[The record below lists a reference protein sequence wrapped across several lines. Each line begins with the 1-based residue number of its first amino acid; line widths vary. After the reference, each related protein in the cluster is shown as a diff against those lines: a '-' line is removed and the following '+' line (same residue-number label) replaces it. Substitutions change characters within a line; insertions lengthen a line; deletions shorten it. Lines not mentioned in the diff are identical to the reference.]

1 MFITFGMGQKTCYY
15 AAYIPYIT
23 VEEPSMISSDLG
35 YQVPGPTRVAH
46 RQLRSS
52 SKVVPHILELLAE
65 PQLPRPALRQLCV
78 ALARSC
84 VALCGG
90 TRGHPGAPV
99 GTRDGL
105 AVRNLG
111 ETGGFLRIS

>member
-15 AAYIPYIT
+15 AYIPYIT
-23 VEEPSMISSDLG
+23 VEELSMISSDLG

-65 PQLPRPALRQLCV
+65 PHLPRPALRQLCV

-90 TRGHPGAPV
+90 TR
-99 GTRDGL
+99 DGL
-105 AVRNLG
+105 AVRNLA